1 LLALVAGACGAVATG
16 SVGTTTGAG
25 AEADDADGV
34 TLVAAAGD
42 DGGADG
48 ASMAG
53 DVVADDDGA
62 AGDAA
67 GSERALFRD
76 AAVFALAIGA
86 CDLVA
91 AVFAGADERA
101 GAGASAAGSERV
113 STPASDGCV
122 PTGELMAGNDGRAA
136 GAGVLSARGAV
147 TGVAGAALPPS
158 ERDGPKNTYASTAR
172 TATTSALA
180 RTSAVVDGPVDPS
193 SGTKPRTR

>member
-1 LLALVAGACGAVATG
+1 MLELVAGACGAVATG
-16 SVGTTTGAG
+16 SVGTTTDAG
-25 AEADDADGV
+25 PEADDADGV

-42 DGGADG
+42 DGVADG
-48 ASMAG
+48 ASIGG
-53 DVVADDDGA
+53 DVVADDGP

-76 AAVFALAIGA
+76 AAVFVLAIGA
-86 CDLVA
+86 GDLVA

-122 PTGELMAGNDGRAA
+122 PTGELMAGNDGRVA

-180 RTSAVVDGPVDPS
+180 RTSAVVDGPVDAS